1 MPLPCLSMN
10 TDITPVLMQ
19 LKQLEPL
26 IYAANDGQQRAH
38 FDSLLAPDFW
48 EVGASGKVYDRA
60 FVLDTLEAR
69 QAAPRAEIWQAYDF
83 RLDELAPGNFLLT
96 YLLEQPTRLSR
107 RATLWQ
113 QTEQGWKMRYHQ
125 GTVVLPPSNE

>member
-1 MPLPCLSMN
+1 MN
-10 TDITPVLMQ
+10 ADINPVLTQ
-19 LKQLEPL
+19 LKALEPL

-38 FDSLLAPDFW
+38 FDRLLAPDFW

-69 QAAPRAEIWQAYDF
+69 QLAPRKEKWQASDF
-83 RLDELAPGNFLLT
+83 RLEELAPGHFLLT

-113 QTEQGWKMRYHQ
+113 QTQQGWKMRYHQ

>member
-1 MPLPCLSMN
+1 MN

-19 LKQLEPL
+19 LKLLEPL